1 MSIKLG
7 EMLIKAGLVT
17 AAALDDALK
26 SQVIFGGRLGTNLI
40 EMGCLDEE
48 ELAQMLSRQLRV
60 PYVDPQELMAVSPE
74 VIALVP
80 AEMADKYRLVPLRLE
95 GRRLSIAMADPS
107 DLPAVDEIAFR
118 TGYVIWPMVTPEI
131 RLIAALEKYYGIKR
145 EIRYLP
151 VSKEL
156 GGRRVCSY
164 RATPADVAATAPREV
179 VDFSA
184 LPGSEADF
192 FPWGAE
198 GGEAERAEALEQ
210 CSIDAVSMELAEA
223 RDRDAVAAALVGWGA
238 SLFERTALCVVA
250 GEMVKGWEA
259 YARGERLEGFDE
271 LRIGLDEPSAFQTV
285 VRDRGIFLGAVPE
298 TPANRRLLDA
308 LGGTPRGVLLVPMV
322 MKRRVVTVLCAADDP
337 GRLGERLDHFQS
349 IARKG
354 VMAFEILILKNKIL
368 MT

>member
-1 MSIKLG
+1 MPIKLG
-7 EMLIKAGLVT
+7 EMLVKAGLVT
-17 AAALDDALK
+17 PAALDDALK
-26 SQVIFGGRLGTNLI
+26 SQVIFGGKLGTNLI

-48 ELAQMLSRQLRV
+48 ELARMLSRQLRV
-60 PYVDPQELMAVSPE
+60 AYVDPRELMEVPPE
-74 VIALVP
+74 VISLIP
-80 AEMADKYRLVPLRLE
+80 EEMAESYRLVPLRLE

-107 DLPAVDEIAFR
+107 DLPAIDEIAFR
-118 TGYVIWPMVTPEI
+118 TGYVVQPMVTPEI

-164 RATPADVAATAPREV
+164 QATPADVVAASPREV

-184 LPGSEADF
+184 LEGSEADF
-192 FPWGAE
+192 YPWSGE
-198 GGEAERAEALEQ
+198 GGEAARAEALER
-210 CSIDAVSMELAEA
+210 CGVDAVSQELADA

-238 SLFERTALCVVA
+238 GLCERAALCVVA

-259 YARGERLEGFDE
+259 YARGERLERFDE
-271 LRIGLDEPSAFQTV
+271 LRIGLDEPSVFQTV
-285 VRDRGIFLGAVPE
+285 VRDRGIFLGAAPE
-298 TPANRRLLDA
+298 TPANRRFFDA
-308 LGGTPRGVLLVPMV
+308 LGGAPRGVLLVPMV
-322 MKRRVVTVLCAADDP
+322 MKRRVVAVLCAADDP
-337 GRLGERLDHFQS
+337 DRLGAGLEQFRS

-354 VMAFEILILKNKIL
+354 IMAFEILILRNKIL